1 MLACFKDSVFKIMS
15 PLKLRLLLLELILAY
30 QLIKPELNRLRLDD
44 GQIYDQ
50 ALQATQSNLDKVS
63 AMFNQIYRSNDE
75 E

>member
-1 MLACFKDSVFKIMS
+1 MS

-44 GQIYDQ
+44 GQINDQ